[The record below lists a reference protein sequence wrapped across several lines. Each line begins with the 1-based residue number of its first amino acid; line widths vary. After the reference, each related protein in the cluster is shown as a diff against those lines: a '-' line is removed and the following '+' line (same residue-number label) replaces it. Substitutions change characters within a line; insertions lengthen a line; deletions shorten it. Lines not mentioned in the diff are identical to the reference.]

1 MIWYN
6 LKSKPTDR
14 QIAEEAT
21 EQLAKARDERKS
33 ALARLMQK
41 LEELP
46 LDNAIADIGK
56 DIGGQRK

>member
-46 LDNAIADIGK
+46 LDNAVADIGK